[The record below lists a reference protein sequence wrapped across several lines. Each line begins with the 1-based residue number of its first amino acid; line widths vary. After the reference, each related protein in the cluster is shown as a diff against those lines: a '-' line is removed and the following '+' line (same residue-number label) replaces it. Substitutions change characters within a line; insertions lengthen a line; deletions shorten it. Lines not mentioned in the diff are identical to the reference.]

1 MNAAGNRRHGGADPA
16 DPAGREPLD
25 TADPADAAPET
36 GTAVETRRR
45 PKRPRRYQVV
55 FHNDD
60 YTTMEFVV
68 AMLMKHF
75 RKPPA
80 EAMHIMLL
88 VHHKGAGVAGVYSR
102 DVAETKVA
110 EVLAEAREA
119 GMPLLLTA
127 EPQAAP
133 DPGAP
138 DGAGGPGA
146 PARGQASPGDLR

>member
-1 MNAAGNRRHGGADPA
+1 VKGGSADRWNGGADPT
-16 DPAGREPLD
+16 DPGGEEPGGA
-25 TADPADAAPET
+25 TEA
-36 GTAVETRRR
+36 GTAIEVRRR
-45 PKRPRRYQVV
+45 LQRPRRYNVV
-55 FHNDD
+55 VHNDD

-88 VHHKGAGVAGVYSR
+88 VHHKGAGVAGVYTR

-110 EVLAEAREA
+110 EVIAEAREQ

-127 EPQAAP
+127 EPQ
-133 DPGAP
+133 
-138 DGAGGPGA
+138 GAGEPEEPGEPGGP
-146 PARGQASPGDLR
+146 RGLGRGPKTPGGHP

>member
-1 MNAAGNRRHGGADPA
+1 VRAHGADRWDAGADPA
-16 DPAGREPLD
+16 GPDGDEPL
-25 TADPADAAPET
+25 AGAASET
-36 GTAVETRRR
+36 GAAVETRRR
-45 PKRPRRYQVV
+45 LQRPRRYEVV

-88 VHHKGAGVAGVYSR
+88 VHHKGAGTAGVYTR

-110 EVLAEAREA
+110 EVIAEAREQ

-127 EPQAAP
+127 EPQ
-133 DPGAP
+133 
-138 DGAGGPGA
+138 GAGESDEPGR
-146 PARGQASPGDLR
+146 PARGPESPGGRR

>member
-1 MNAAGNRRHGGADPA
+1 VRARGADRWPGGAG
-16 DPAGREPLD
+16 AGGPDGDEPL
-25 TADPADAAPET
+25 AGAAPET
-36 GTAVETRRR
+36 GTAIEARRR
-45 PKRPRRYQVV
+45 LQRPRRYQVV

-68 AMLMKHF
+68 AMLIKHF

-88 VHHKGAGVAGVYSR
+88 VHHKGAGIAGVYTR

-110 EVLAEAREA
+110 EVIAEAREQ

-127 EPQAAP
+127 EPQ
-133 DPGAP
+133 
-138 DGAGGPGA
+138 GAGEPDDEPGE
-146 PARGQASPGDLR
+146 PARGPESPGGRR